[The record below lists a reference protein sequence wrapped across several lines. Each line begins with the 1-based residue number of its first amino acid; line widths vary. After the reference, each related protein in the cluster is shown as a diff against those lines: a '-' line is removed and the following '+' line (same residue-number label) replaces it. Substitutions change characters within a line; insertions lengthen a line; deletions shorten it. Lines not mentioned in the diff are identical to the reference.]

1 MLAAGRHEPLVY
13 GPDVYELP
21 DGTDYTVIVDAA
33 DRLQWF
39 GAPTWDPNQV
49 FNHWDVADPCW
60 VISNQ
65 RAAAAIRERWQHGDV
80 LGVIAGT
87 CQAPLVA
94 ALADLRPLVW
104 EWGIGYTGV
113 LKSSHKVF
121 ESYAWAHH
129 VAGLSGRDDIAYY
142 DTVIPNC
149 YDPADFTP
157 STRAGDYLLFMGRP
171 TERKG
176 LPIVRAIAERVDLPL
191 KVAGQPGHNIPGAEY
206 LGVVTGNEK
215 AELLA
220 GARALLCPTTYL
232 EPFGGVAVEA
242 MLSGTPVISTDWGA
256 FTETVT
262 HGVTGYRARTL
273 RQFLD
278 GVRNAE
284 SLDRHQIVA
293 DAHSRFTTA
302 IGAWLYSQQLDVLAD
317 LYGEGWYA
325 HSPKGKPAA

>member
-1 MLAAGRHEPLVY
+1 MLAAAGHEPLVY
-13 GPDVYELP
+13 GPDVHELP
-21 DGTDYTVIVDAA
+21 DGIDYTVIAEA
-33 DRLQWF
+33 SDRVKWF
-39 GAPTWDPNQV
+39 GAETWDANQV
-49 FNHWDVADPCW
+49 FDQWDVKAPCW
-60 VISNQ
+60 AVTNQ
-65 RAAAAIRERWQHGDV
+65 RAAAAIRERWQPQDV

-87 CQAPLVA
+87 CQAPLVD
-94 ALADLRPLVW
+94 ALADLAPLVW
-104 EWGIGYTGV
+104 EWGIGYVGV
-113 LKSSHKVF
+113 LPASHKVF

-129 VAGLSGRDDIAYY
+129 VAALSRADDIAFF

-157 STRAGDYLLFMGRP
+157 STTVGDYLLFMGRP

-176 LPIVRAIAERVDLPL
+176 LPILRAIAERVDLPL

-206 LGVVTGNEK
+206 VGVVTGTEK

-220 GARALLCPTTYL
+220 GAWALLCPTTYL

-242 MLSGTPVISTDWGA
+242 MLSGTPVVTTDWGA

-278 GVRNAE
+278 GVWNAG
-284 SLDRHQIVA
+284 SLDRHHIVA

-317 LYGEGWYA
+317 LYGGGWYA
-325 HSPKGKPAA
+325 RT